1 MMKSSRCEFLK
12 MSGAAAGMLGFPA
25 LVRGRNLNSRLQ
37 HACIGTGGKGQDDG
51 WKLEGLI

>member
-37 HACIGTGGKGQDDG
+37 YACIGTGGKGQDD